1 MPRPRKEI
9 DSKIFE
15 SLCKLQC
22 TEAEICSFL
31 DVSDKTLAAW
41 CKRTYNESFS
51 EVYKKKSEGGKISLR
66 RAQFRLAEKSAV
78 MAIFLGKQYLGQS
91 DNPDK
96 PSGGAVDDGFM
107 DALSGT
113 AAEDWTDESKTDV

>member
-1 MPRPRKEI
+1 MPRAKKEI

-15 SLCKLQC
+15 GLCKLQC

-31 DVSDKTLAAW
+31 EVSDKTLTAW
-41 CKRTYNESFS
+41 CKRTYGEGFS
-51 EVYKKKSEGGKISLR
+51 DTYKKKSEGGKTSLR

-96 PSGGAVDDGFM
+96 PNGGAVDDGFM

-113 AAEDWTDESKTDV
+113 AAEDWTDESETDV